1 MSIHPLDAL
10 RDELL
15 AIDPSELDVID
26 LDIEAITKVALA
38 AVPVVRSHRDE
49 VEGSFAPAVGAERVR
64 RHDELELRTHALA
77 EAHRRW
83 EDTDERV
90 TGRRAQ
96 LIHACRGWRADLLLE
111 VRPLLESGRI
121 AHAEVRSLRGNER
134 AGKNPANELS
144 YGVWGQSPHL
154 AAPAPRTS
162 EEPRDLALD
171 VTLLCAVLDGRV
183 PYLDLSE
190 PGRAAGALMAALDV
204 HGPLAVA
211 MRDATDLRRRAF
223 TSFVRLWDELRRDF
237 TYVRWETEDQDTIV
251 PPLWP
256 GEGCRKRPSASAI
269 AMVTREPD
277 DPFGS
282 DPEA

>member
-1 MSIHPLDAL
+1 MPIHPLDAL

-15 AIDPSELDVID
+15 AINSSELDVVD
-26 LDIEAITKVALA
+26 LDIPAITDIALS
-38 AVPVVRSHRDE
+38 AVPIVQSHRDE

-83 EDTDERV
+83 DDTDERV

-121 AHAEVRSLRGNER
+121 AHAEVRSLRG
-134 AGKNPANELS
+134 
-144 YGVWGQSPHL
+144 
-154 AAPAPRTS
+154 S
-162 EEPRDLALD
+162 EEPRDIALD
-171 VTLLCAVLDGRV
+171 VTLLCAVLVERV
-183 PYLDLSE
+183 KLIDVSHAE
-190 PGRAAGALMAALDV
+190 RAADALMVSLDV
-204 HGPLAVA
+204 HGPLEVA

-256 GEGCRKRPSASAI
+256 GEGCRKRPSPAAI

>member
-15 AIDPSELDVID
+15 AIEASELDVVD

-38 AVPVVRSHRDE
+38 ALPRIRAHRGE
-49 VEGSFAPAVGAERVR
+49 VEASFAPAIGAERVA
-64 RHDELELRTHALA
+64 RHDELEPRTLALA

-83 EDTDERV
+83 EDADEAM
-90 TGRRAQ
+90 TGGRAQ
-96 LIHACRGWRADLLLE
+96 RIHACRGWRAELLLD
-111 VRPLLESGRI
+111 VRVLLQRAPI
-121 AHAEVRSLRGNER
+121 APAELRSLR
-134 AGKNPANELS
+134 
-144 YGVWGQSPHL
+144 Q
-154 AAPAPRTS
+154 T
-162 EEPRDLALD
+162 EEPRDIALD
-171 VTLLCAVLDGRV
+171 VTLLCAVLVDRV
-183 PYLDLSE
+183 QHIDVSHAE
-190 PGRAAGALMAALDV
+190 RAADALMVSLDV

-237 TYVRWETEDQDTIV
+237 TYVRWEPEDQDGIV

-256 GEGCRKRPSASAI
+256 GEGCRKRPSPGAI

-277 DPFGS
+277 DPYGS

>member
-1 MSIHPLDAL
+1 MTMHPLDAL

-15 AIDPSELDVID
+15 AIDPSELDVVD
-26 LDIEAITKVALA
+26 LDIDAITATALA
-38 AVPVVRSHRDE
+38 ALPRIRSHRDE

-64 RHDELELRTHALA
+64 RHDELELRTLALV

-83 EDTDERV
+83 EDSDERV
-90 TGRRAQ
+90 TGRRAR

-111 VRPLLESGRI
+111 VRPLLESGRL
-121 AHAEVRSLRGNER
+121 AHAAVRLRST
-134 AGKNPANELS
+134 A
-144 YGVWGQSPHL
+144 
-154 AAPAPRTS
+154 
-162 EEPRDLALD
+162 EPRDLALD

-183 PYLDLSE
+183 EYLDLSE
-190 PGRAAGALMAALDV
+190 PERAAGALMAALDV

-237 TYVRWETEDQDTIV
+237 TYVRWETKDEDAIV
-251 PPLWP
+251 PRLWP
-256 GEGCRKRPSASAI
+256 GEGCRKPPSPGAI
-269 AMVTREPD
+269 AMATREPD